1 MMNVMEKL
9 KATTFALAA
18 IMRTRTLRVVIL
30 LLLVC
35 GFLEAGT
42 VSNRSDALDLSKN
55 IEKTYQAVE
64 SRPMLFDADA
74 GLDAYLAYAALNNPG
89 LQASFYR
96 WKAELEKSGYVSV
109 LPDPMISY
117 GYYIENVETRV
128 GPQNQ
133 RFSLKQHFPWFG
145 TLGKKGEAAFEAAN
159 VAYQKYQKEK
169 LRLFYQV
176 KSAYYDYYY
185 LGREIELTR
194 DNMELLKYWE
204 SVARTKY
211 KAGLKRHPD
220 VIKAQVELGKLEDRL
235 LTLEEMTVPTAAR
248 LRAALNLPDSIELP
262 VPSTIAPGT
271 PLLDRDSVLAKTL
284 ANNPD
289 LIAIDHLVRKEKA
302 EISLAGKTS
311 YPNFTLGVDYLETG
325 QALNPSLDESGKDP
339 WIVSVSVNL
348 PIWFGKNKAK
358 RNAARARHKMA
369 QHNLEDAKNALAAV
383 TEKVLFE
390 YEDAQRKTSLYSD
403 GLIPKAEQSLNVS
416 YTAYQAGES
425 DFLTLL
431 DAQRQLLD
439 FQLKL
444 EKSLTESS
452 KKLAEL
458 EMLTGHQIDYN
469 LKP

>member
-1 MMNVMEKL
+1 MNVMEKL
-9 KATTFALAA
+9 RATTFALAA
-18 IMRTRTLRVVIL
+18 LMRTRTLRVAIL

-42 VSNRSDALDLSKN
+42 VSNRKDANNLSKS
-55 IEKTYQAVE
+55 IERAFQERETQLVD
-64 SRPMLFDADA
+64 LDADA
-74 GLDAYLAYAALNNPG
+74 SLEGYLAYAAINNPG
-89 LQASFYR
+89 LKAAFYR
-96 WKAELEKSGYVSV
+96 WKAELERIPAVTA
-109 LPDPMISY
+109 LPDPMVSY

-133 RFSLKQHFPWFG
+133 RFSLKQSFPWFG
-145 TLGKKGEAAFEAAN
+145 TLDKKGEAAFESAN

-185 LGREIELTR
+185 LGRDIELTR

-211 KAGLKRHPD
+211 KAGLKQHPD

-235 LTLEEMTVPTAAR
+235 LSLEEMTVPTAAR
-248 LRAALNLPDSIELP
+248 LRAVLNLPDSIELP
-262 VPSTIAPGT
+262 IPGTIAPGT

-289 LIAIDHLVRKEKA
+289 LIAIDHLIRKEKA
-302 EISLAGKTS
+302 EISLTGKAS

-339 WIVSVSVNL
+339 WLVSVSVNL

-383 TEKVLFE
+383 TERVVFE
-390 YEDAQRKTSLYSD
+390 YEDAQRKISLYRD

-416 YTAYQAGES
+416 YTAYQVGES

-458 EMLTGHQIDYN
+458 EMITGHQIDYN
-469 LKP
+469 QKP